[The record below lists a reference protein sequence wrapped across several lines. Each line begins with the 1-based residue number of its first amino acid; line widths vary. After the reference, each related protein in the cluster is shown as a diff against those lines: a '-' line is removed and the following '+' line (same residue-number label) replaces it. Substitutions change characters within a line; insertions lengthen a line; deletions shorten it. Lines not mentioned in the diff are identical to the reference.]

1 MGAHIYRVST
11 EAGSKL
17 GKEEAVG
24 GFPVEVARNG
34 G

>member
-17 GKEEAVG
+17 AKEEAVG
-24 GFPVEVARNG
+24 GFIVEATRHG